1 MDKRNFSN
9 IGEDIKNIVQDA
21 VNTGDFH
28 QLSRDIG
35 NTVNSA
41 LDEARN
47 SIRWT
52 QDSRKRMNGE
62 AGFNS
67 WRNNNPGGN
76 GFSQKKN
83 TADQNRA
90 SNAYNN
96 QNRYYNNT
104 KNQSQ
109 TNNTQLRNRYANTP
123 KITNTVVPVGKVAG
137 ILCTVFGNIGV
148 GVLGL
153 GTIVLMV
160 VGHLLGLDEFYAT
173 IVLGILPLLLISVL
187 VLARGNK
194 IRRRLRRMQQYVTK
208 MSGRNYCLIKDLQA
222 STGLSSRFLVKD
234 LQKMIAIGM
243 FPQGHIDENKTS
255 FMLDNESYKLY
266 MDLQD
271 NIKKVK
277 LEEQQKQEF
286 LKKEDEKKQEGLKR
300 EEERRQEA
308 IKNAGGTD
316 KEVRGILE
324 EGRRYIHQIK
334 DANHA
339 IPGEEVSRKLDRLED
354 VTGKIFDYVELH
366 PDQIP
371 EIRKFMEYYLPTTLK
386 LLEAYKEFDRQPV
399 QGENITTAK
408 KEIEKTLDTINLAF
422 ENLLDDLFEDAAM
435 DVSTDISVLN
445 TMLAQEGLT
454 ENNLKSFSK

>member
-21 VNTGDFH
+21 VSTGDFH

-47 SIRWT
+47 SIRWGQNT
-52 QDSRKRMNGE
+52 NKRINRESGS
-62 AGFNS
+62 NS

-76 GFSQKKN
+76 GFSQKNN
-83 TADQNRA
+83 TSDPNRA
-90 SNAYNN
+90 SNAYNT
-96 QNRYYNNT
+96 QNRYYSNAR
-104 KNQSQ
+104 NQA
-109 TNNTQLRNRYANTP
+109 NNTQLRNRYSNTP
-123 KITNTVVPVGKVAG
+123 KITNTVVPIGKISG
-137 ILCTVFGNIGV
+137 ILCTVFGNIGI
-148 GVLGL
+148 GVLGV
-153 GTIVLMV
+153 GSIVLMV

-173 IVLGILPLLLISVL
+173 IVLGILPFLLISVIA
-187 VLARGNK
+187 LARGNK

-277 LEEQQKQEF
+277 LEEQQKREI
-286 LKKEDEKKQEGLKR
+286 LKKEGDKKQESQKL
-300 EEERRQEA
+300 EEEKRQES

-316 KEVRGILE
+316 KEVRGIIE

-339 IPGEEVSRKLDRLED
+339 IPGVEVSRKLDRLED
-354 VTGKIFDYVELH
+354 ITGKIFDYVELH

-422 ENLLDDLFEDAAM
+422 ENLLDDLFEDVAM